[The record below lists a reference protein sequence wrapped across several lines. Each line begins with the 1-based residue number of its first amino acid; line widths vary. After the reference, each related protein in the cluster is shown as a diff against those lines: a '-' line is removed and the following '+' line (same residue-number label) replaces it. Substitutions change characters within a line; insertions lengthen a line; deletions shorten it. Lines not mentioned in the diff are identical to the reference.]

1 VVADVAAA
9 LGLQWTYIEDDQN
22 TGIHK
27 ASSDWMLLAAD
38 SRSLDLPAIREAA
51 SALPAYRP
59 ARVWTDD
66 YSNILQVMRFGSP
79 PVTN

>member
-1 VVADVAAA
+1 
-9 LGLQWTYIEDDQN
+9 
-22 TGIHK
+22 
-27 ASSDWMLLAAD
+27 MLLAAD
-38 SRSLDLPAIREAA
+38 RRSLDLPAIREAA

-66 YSNILQVMRFGSP
+66 YSNILEVMRFGSL